1 MESDGLDGEEIT
13 GQANVEVK
21 GLAIQAEQVGGILIA
36 RIDGRVDGQNAQE
49 FQGALEGLLAGK
61 NLNLLLDLEQVS
73 FLSSAGL
80 GVLLTIARQLHKRA
94 GKIAVCSMP
103 DSIRGVFLISGFH
116 KIIPTH
122 ASREDAIAAISP

>member
-1 MESDGLDGEEIT
+1 MESDSLDGEEIT
-13 GQANVEVK
+13 GEANVEVK
-21 GLAIQAEQVGGILIA
+21 GLAIQAEQVDGILIA
-36 RIDGRVDGQNAQE
+36 RLDGRVDGQNAQE

-80 GVLLTIARQLHKRA
+80 GVLLAMARQLHKRA
-94 GKIAVCSMP
+94 GKIAVCSLS

-122 ASREDAIAAISP
+122 ANEKDAIVAIS

>member
-1 MESDGLDGEEIT
+1 MESDSLDGEEIT
-13 GQANVEVK
+13 GEANVEVK
-21 GLAIQAEQVGGILIA
+21 GLAIQAEQVDGILIA
-36 RIDGRVDGQNAQE
+36 RLDGRVDGQNAQE

-80 GVLLTIARQLHKRA
+80 GVLLAIARQLHKRA
-94 GKIAVCSMP
+94 GKIAVCSLS

-122 ASREDAIAAISP
+122 ANEKDAIVAIS

>member
-1 MESDGLDGEEIT
+1 MESDSLDGEEIT

-21 GLAIQAEQVGGILIA
+21 GLAIEAEQVNGTLVA
-36 RIDGRVDGQNAQE
+36 RLDGRVDGQNAQE
-49 FQGALEGLLAGK
+49 FQGAIEGLLEGK
-61 NLNLLLDLEQVS
+61 DVNLLLDLERVS

-80 GVLLTIARQLHKRA
+80 GVLLAIARQLHKSAR
-94 GKIAVCSMP
+94 KISVCSLS

-122 ASREDAIAAISP
+122 ASREEAIAAIGG

>member
-1 MESDGLDGEEIT
+1 MESDSLDGKEIT
-13 GQANVEVK
+13 GEANVEVK
-21 GLAIQAEQVGGILIA
+21 GLAIQAEQVDGILIA
-36 RIDGRVDGQNAQE
+36 RLDGRVDGQNAQE

-80 GVLLTIARQLHKRA
+80 GVLLAIARQLHKRA
-94 GKIAVCSMP
+94 GKIAVCSLS

-122 ASREDAIAAISP
+122 ANEKDAIVAIS

>member
-1 MESDGLDGEEIT
+1 MESDSLDGE
-13 GQANVEVK
+13 ANVEVK
-21 GLAIQAEQVGGILIA
+21 GLAIQAEQVDGILIA
-36 RIDGRVDGQNAQE
+36 RLDGRVDGQNAQE
-49 FQGALEGLLAGK
+49 FQGALESLLAGK

-80 GVLLTIARQLHKRA
+80 GVLLAIARQLHKRA
-94 GKIAVCSMP
+94 GKIAVCSLS

-122 ASREDAIAAISP
+122 ANQKDAIVAIS